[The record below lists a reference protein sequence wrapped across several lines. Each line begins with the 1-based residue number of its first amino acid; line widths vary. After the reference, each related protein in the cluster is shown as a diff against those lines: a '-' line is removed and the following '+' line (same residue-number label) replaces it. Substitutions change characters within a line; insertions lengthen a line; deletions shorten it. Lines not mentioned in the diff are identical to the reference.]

1 MYLELLVDM
10 ARAKKASACL
20 ELSFPSARIAGAIYG
35 SLKPEELVPEAAK
48 CRAKIMK
55 RKNVLCLEVEA
66 EDTAALRAALN
77 SFLRWMSV
85 ALDMVEIGRD

>member
-1 MYLELLVDM
+1 M
-10 ARAKKASACL
+10 ARAKRASAYL

-35 SLKPEELVPEAAK
+35 SLKPEESLPESAK
-48 CRAKIMK
+48 CRAKIAK

-77 SFLRWMSV
+77 SFLRWASV
-85 ALDMVEIGRD
+85 ARDMVDIGRD